1 MIGKTSL
8 GYAPRDRID
17 AFGELANEFVR
28 EILGLPWALMTD
40 ESALSDFSGCGP
52 EDQHDPEGLDDEAHR
67 EFWDK
72 WIVER
77 VCGRYRIEPFSVTI
91 PMVQLFE
98 RIQRAIA
105 LQCGLEP
112 IAESGQNWTIDGNLG
127 IVNNLS
133 MDHEMRLNSNQG
145 QILPPRTAPIRQTE

>member
-28 EILGLPWALMTD
+28 EILGLPRALMTD
-40 ESALSDFSGCGP
+40 ESTLSDFSGYGP

-77 VCGRYRIEPFSVTI
+77 VCGRYRIEPFPVTI
-91 PMVQLFE
+91 PMLQLFK

-112 IAESGQNWTIDGNLG
+112 IAESSQERSVDI
-127 IVNNLS
+127 
-133 MDHEMRLNSNQG
+133 
-145 QILPPRTAPIRQTE
+145 TARIADN

>member
-1 MIGKTSL
+1 MSGKTSL
-8 GYAPRDRID
+8 VYAPRDRID

-52 EDQHDPEGLDDEAHR
+52 EDQHDLEGLGDDARR

-77 VCGRYRIEPFSVTI
+77 VYSRYRIEPFPVTI

-98 RIQRAIA
+98 RIQRSTT
-105 LQCGLEP
+105 LQ
-112 IAESGQNWTIDGNLG
+112 
-127 IVNNLS
+127 
-133 MDHEMRLNSNQG
+133 
-145 QILPPRTAPIRQTE
+145 